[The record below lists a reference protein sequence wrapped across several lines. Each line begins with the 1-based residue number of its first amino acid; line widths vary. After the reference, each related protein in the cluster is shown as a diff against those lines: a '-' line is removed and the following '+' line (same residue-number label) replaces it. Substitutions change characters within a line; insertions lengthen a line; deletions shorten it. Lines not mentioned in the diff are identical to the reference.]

1 MVEQLPP
8 GSQENLVAG
17 KSVIISSTKGLKP
30 DEMSAIT
37 LVVNAD
43 MLIRMVSM
51 ARGPAVNGRGR
62 SGSQGMDAAGMSGEM
77 GMSGLDL
84 SAIIP

>member
-8 GSQENLVAG
+8 GSQEDLVAG

-43 MLIRMVSM
+43 MLIRMASM
-51 ARGPAVNGRGR
+51 ARPAPNGRGR
-62 SGSQGMDAAGMSGEM
+62 SGSQGMDAAGMGGAM

-84 SAIIP
+84 SGIIP